1 MSAMVMESFKSIR
14 DCGDF
19 VNLPEGE
26 TKDTILVQVRKKV
39 DGVFA
44 AVSRTLGNKEDDKMT
59 GDRKRKALN
68 SAAGKE
74 KKPGK
79 K

>member
-1 MSAMVMESFKSIR
+1 MVLESLKSICG
-14 DCGDF
+14 CGDF

-44 AVSRTLGNKEDDKMT
+44 AVSKTLGNKEDDKMT
-59 GDRKRKALN
+59 GDRKRKALS